1 MSNDLLIVSLAR
13 ASQLAREDGSS
24 FSRERAT
31 IPAVNSDTNKNIIP
45 LLMLARLPYRR
56 LAENH
61 VHKYPSDKKPWI
73 IASLEIELRVWPVI
87 MRLVMYHYVVLLA
100 LYTHNLIIS
109 IAKLYPEI
117 FRNKTEEKRDY
128 YDILFTL
135 LNKMTR
141 MTVASLFS
149 LWVRRALKFSCRARV
164 DWPVDSSASRFRH
177 NTSRS
182 NECNREEINALSL
195 HRTRVSIKLNF
206 CERSREYVRS
216 GTPIYCIPIHLFFF
230 SQMHCYE
237 NRELQIIIIK

>member
-1 MSNDLLIVSLAR
+1 MSNDSLIFSLAR

-100 LYTHNLIIS
+100 LYTNNLIIS
-109 IAKLYPEI
+109 IAKLHPEI
-117 FRNKTEEKRDY
+117 FRNKTKEKKKNY
-128 YDILFTL
+128 YDTLFTL

-149 LWVRRALKFSCRARV
+149 LWVRRALKFSCGARV
-164 DWPVDSSASRFRH
+164 DDQSIQVHLDLDTTRRGAMR
-177 NTSRS
+177 
-182 NECNREEINALSL
+182 CNREEINALSL
-195 HRTRVSIKLNF
+195 HRTRVSIKFLPEIPRIYLKFN
-206 CERSREYVRS
+206 
-216 GTPIYCIPIHLFFF
+216 TPIYCYILFVYSFF
-230 SQMHCYE
+230 LKCIVMKIE
-237 NRELQIIIIK
+237 NYK